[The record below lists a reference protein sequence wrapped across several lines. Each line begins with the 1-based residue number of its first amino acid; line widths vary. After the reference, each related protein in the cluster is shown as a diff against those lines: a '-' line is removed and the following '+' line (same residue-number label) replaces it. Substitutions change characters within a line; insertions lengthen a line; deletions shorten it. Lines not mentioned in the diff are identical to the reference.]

1 MNSFLIALQF
11 ITIIPVKKQLKYSEK
26 DIAHSMLYYP
36 LVGTIIGL
44 VLVLINL
51 IGSQFLPEL
60 VRDSLLLIFFV
71 LLTGG
76 IHLDGLADSFDGLF
90 GGKNKKEILSI
101 MKDSSIGVYGV
112 LAVVLFL
119 LFKFTLLRELPIAHR
134 NFILIIVPTISRWAM
149 VMAVYLFPYA
159 RKEGF
164 GKAYKLYLKKK
175 HVLGAT
181 LWVLLLTLI
190 LFFWKGALILGFSF
204 LIIWLIGDFITKKI
218 DGLTGDNY
226 GAINEIME
234 VVILLLMILF
244 Y

>member
-11 ITIIPVKKQLKYSEK
+11 ITTIPVKKELKYSEK
-26 DIAHSMLYYP
+26 EIAHSMIYYP
-36 LVGTIIGL
+36 LVGSILGL

-51 IGSQFLPEL
+51 IGSKLLPDL
-60 VRDSLLLIFFV
+60 VSSSLLLMFFV
-71 LLTGG
+71 LLSGG
-76 IHLDGLADSFDGLF
+76 IHLDGLADSFDGFL

-101 MKDSSIGVYGV
+101 MRDSSIGVYGV
-112 LAVVLFL
+112 LAVFL
-119 LFKFTLLRELPIAHR
+119 ILIFKFTLLIELPIAR
-134 NFILIIVPTISRWAM
+134 KNMILIIVPTISRWAM
-149 VMAVYLFPYA
+149 VLAVYLFPYA

-175 HVLGAT
+175 HVLAAT
-181 LWVLLLTLI
+181 VWVLLLTLI
-190 LFFWKGALILGFSF
+190 LFFWKGALVLGVSF
-204 LIIWLIGDFITKKI
+204 LIIWLIGEFITRKI

-234 VVILLLMILF
+234 VAVLLLMILF

>member
-26 DIAHSMLYYP
+26 NIANSMLYYP
-36 LVGTIIGL
+36 FVGTIIGL
-44 VLVLINL
+44 VLALINI
-51 IGSQFLPEL
+51 IGTQFLPEL
-60 VRDSLLLIFFV
+60 VKNSLLLIFFV
-71 LLTGG
+71 LLSGG

-112 LAVVLFL
+112 LAVVLLL
-119 LFKFTLLRELPIAHR
+119 LFKFTLLSELPIARR

-175 HVLGAT
+175 NVLGAT

-190 LFFWKGALILGFSF
+190 LFFWKGALILGVSF
-204 LIIWLIGDFITKKI
+204 IIIWLIGNFVTKKI
-218 DGLTGDNY
+218 NGLTGDNY

>member
-26 DIAHSMLYYP
+26 DIAHSMMYYP
-36 LVGTIIGL
+36 LIGTILGL

-51 IGSQFLPEL
+51 IGTQFLPNL

-76 IHLDGLADSFDGLF
+76 IHLDGLVDSFDGLY

-101 MKDSSIGVYGV
+101 MRDSSVGVYGV
-112 LAVVLFL
+112 LAVVLL
-119 LFKFTLLRELPIAHR
+119 LVFKFTLLRELSLPRR
-134 NFILIIVPTISRWAM
+134 NLILIIVPTISRWAM

-159 RKEGF
+159 RKEGY

-175 HVLGAT
+175 HVLVAM
-181 LWVLLLTLI
+181 LWTLLLTLI
-190 LFFWKGALILGFSF
+190 LFFWKGALILGVSF
-204 LIIWLIGDFITKKI
+204 LTIWFIGNFITKKI

-226 GAINEIME
+226 GSINEIME